1 MEGCAKLESFLE
13 DQEIKCLS
21 ETTKSKIADELLN
34 LNNLITELRNENS
47 ELNVILGKF
56 EGRS

>member
-1 MEGCAKLESFLE
+1 MECCAKLESFLE
-13 DQEIKCLS
+13 EQEIKGLS
-21 ETTKSKIADELLN
+21 ETTKSKIADELSN

-47 ELNVILGKF
+47 ELNVVLGKF